1 MLSINFTKVIKI
13 KTVPTKRAPDVW
25 DSAAFS
31 SIFYRFK
38 FFLLPNIVHAHPK
51 RVTPPLGTK
60 EGVPVES
67 CQCKGLERE
76 TQKWAS
82 EDIALYRNGEHA
94 KTTSLLVKALIAQGV
109 HALSLL
115 DIGGGI
121 GIVQLELLNA
131 GATAVTS
138 VEASTTYIHVAR
150 EEAARAAR
158 EHQITYIHG
167 DFVSLAD
174 TIPKADIVTLDR
186 VICCYDNV
194 EALVSLSASKARRL
208 YGVVYPR
215 STWWVKI
222 LLFFENIGYWLRRS
236 PFRAFVHSSE
246 LVDQLVQAAGLA
258 AVYHKHTLTWQVVVY
273 RR

>member
-1 MLSINFTKVIKI
+1 M
-13 KTVPTKRAPDVW
+13 
-25 DSAAFS
+25 
-31 SIFYRFK
+31 
-38 FFLLPNIVHAHPK
+38 
-51 RVTPPLGTK
+51 
-60 EGVPVES
+60 ES

-76 TQKWAS
+76 TKEWAS
-82 EDIALYRNGEHA
+82 EDIALYRKGKPAE
-94 KTTSLLVKALIAQGV
+94 TTSLLVNAIIAQGV

-121 GIVQLELLNA
+121 GIVQLELLSA
-131 GATAVTS
+131 GAIAVTS
-138 VEASTTYIHVAR
+138 VEASTAYIHVAR
-150 EEAARAAR
+150 EEAVRAGR
-158 EHQITYIHG
+158 EHQITYVHG

-174 TIPKADIVTLDR
+174 TIPEADIVTLDR

-222 LLFFENIGYWLRRS
+222 LLLFENIGYWLRRS

-246 LVDQLVQAAGLA
+246 LVNQLIQDAGLA
-258 AVYHKHTLTWQVVVY
+258 EVYHKHNLTWQVVVY